1 MGCEREREKKCTDKL
16 YSCRGDIRTCRRPAQ
31 RKIWKGVIYFNEMGR
46 LVQGLVVFKLAFVP
60 QIGEELTPLNVFQN
74 QIEETLV
81 LGEPDHFNLGKKE
94 IMF

>member
-1 MGCEREREKKCTDKL
+1 M
-16 YSCRGDIRTCRRPAQ
+16 
-31 RKIWKGVIYFNEMGR
+31 NEMSG

-81 LGEPDHFNLGKKE
+81 LGEPDHFNLGKNE
-94 IMF
+94 IMY